1 MPRGRNRPWH
11 YSSPILVSELALL
24 LQLLTTVE
32 GVPCDRGHGVQNN
45 ILAGAKKGLPSLGS
59 WKVLRKYS
67 RRALSFKLLCC
78 CSVTQSCL
86 TLCDSVDCNT
96 PDFPVL
102 HHLPERAHTHVHW
115 VGDATQPS
123 VHLPSLSPPAFNLS
137 QHQGLSQWV
146 SSLHQVAKVLKF
158 QLQHQSFQWLF
169 RTDFL

>member
-1 MPRGRNRPWH
+1 MPRGRSRPWH

-24 LQLLTTVE
+24 LQLLTIVE
-32 GVPCDRGHGVQNN
+32 GVTYDRGHGVQNN

-78 CSVTQSCL
+78 YSVAQSCL

-102 HHLPERAHTHVHW
+102 HHLPEFAQTHVHQ
-115 VGDATQPS
+115 VSDAIQPS
-123 VHLPSLSPPAFNLS
+123 HPLSSPSPPAFNLS
-137 QHQGLSQWV
+137 QHQGLFQWV

-158 QLQHQSFQWLF
+158 QLQHQSFQWIF
-169 RTDFL
+169 TTDFL